1 MESGNQAGKANKT
14 MLAAPNTV
22 SKKCRYAL
30 RAIFEL
36 ALRDT
41 TEPVKIQDIASAQ
54 GIPPRFLEVILA
66 ELKHGGFVESRRGN
80 DGGYLLVRPA
90 CDLTVGEVISFLQ
103 GNVYDRDRTALHG
116 LDLMGD
122 YVFSKMWK
130 KASDAISDIYNSSNF
145 ADLVEQELAKRKTY
159 VPNYA
164 I

>member
-1 MESGNQAGKANKT
+1 

-80 DGGYLLVRPA
+80 DGGYILSRPA
-90 CDLTVGEVISFLQ
+90 RELTVGEVISFLR
-103 GNVYDRDRTALHG
+103 GGFHRRTPTGRHG
-116 LDLMGD
+116 SGLMGD
-122 YVFSKMWK
+122 YVFSKMWEK
-130 KASDAISDIYNSSNF
+130 VSAAISDIYNSSNF
-145 ADLVEQELAKRKTY
+145 ADMVEQELVRRKAY
-159 VPNYA
+159 VPNYT